1 MQFSK
6 WVSDL
11 DWRVL
16 LLILPLSLL
25 LFLSLSSS
33 SSPFT
38 SLPSFPPLKSILY
51 NRTTPSPNLSRSPP
65 PIPPPP
71 NTNESET
78 SRLERSRMAVCLVGG
93 ARRFELTGPS
103 IVAKILKVYP
113 NSDLF
118 LHSPMDSNAFKF
130 SLLKI
135 APKIASVKIFQ
146 PKPIPETESEL
157 RVLTASNSPNGIQR
171 KPSGKW
177 RKMEE
182 NGGGGGGGGGRGGTG
197 GARSSTQPLSSA
209 VGWLFA
215 QPRSSAQPAVAAST
229 QARLRLAPPP
239 PPSILM
245 APSSFSSPSFSSSSS
260 SIFLHFPEGGLLQ
273 YFNLVEGCLK
283 MIKAYQDQN
292 NITYDWIVR
301 TRVDSYWSGPLT
313 PDNFVPGQYLV
324 PPGSSYGGL
333 NDRLGIGDFNT
344 SAVALS
350 RLSLIPQLNSA
361 GFRQLNSETA
371 FRAQLATQRVPYIT
385 KRVPFCIVT
394 DRRYEFPPAHY
405 GVPVAAMSSPGP
417 LSGAKCRPCTAACS
431 GSCVE
436 NVMSRLDKGWSWTDW
451 ANGTLQL
458 CNAHGE
464 WEKGWERVFDRAA
477 GKKLAAARK
486 RVWEMKMKQCVDDFE
501 EMKRRTAIWDTPAVA
516 EICRVGLGSS

>member
-16 LLILPLSLL
+16 LLIIPPLSLL
-25 LFLSLSSS
+25 LFLCLSSS

-71 NTNESET
+71 NTTESET

-157 RVLTASNSPNGIQR
+157 RVLTASNSPNGIQ
-171 KPSGKW
+171 
-177 RKMEE
+177 
-182 NGGGGGGGGGRGGTG
+182 
-197 GARSSTQPLSSA
+197 
-209 VGWLFA
+209 
-215 QPRSSAQPAVAAST
+215 
-229 QARLRLAPPP
+229 
-239 PPSILM
+239 
-245 APSSFSSPSFSSSSS
+245 
-260 SIFLHFPEGGLLQ
+260 GLLQ

-292 NITYDWIVR
+292 NFTYDWIVR

-344 SAVALS
+344 STVALS
-350 RLSLIPQLNSA
+350 RLSLIPQLDSA

-371 FRAQLATQRVPYIT
+371 FRAQLTTQRVPYIT

-477 GKKLAAARK
+477 GKKLAAARM

>member
-16 LLILPLSLL
+16 LLILPPLSLL

-38 SLPSFPPLKSILY
+38 SLPSFSPLKSILY
-51 NRTTPSPNLSRSPP
+51 NRATPSPNLSRSPP

-157 RVLTASNSPNGIQR
+157 RVLTASNSPNGIQ
-171 KPSGKW
+171 
-177 RKMEE
+177 
-182 NGGGGGGGGGRGGTG
+182 
-197 GARSSTQPLSSA
+197 
-209 VGWLFA
+209 
-215 QPRSSAQPAVAAST
+215 
-229 QARLRLAPPP
+229 
-239 PPSILM
+239 
-245 APSSFSSPSFSSSSS
+245 
-260 SIFLHFPEGGLLQ
+260 GLLQ

-292 NITYDWIVR
+292 NFTYDWIVR

-344 SAVALS
+344 STVALS

-371 FRAQLATQRVPYIT
+371 FRAQLTTQRVPYIT
-385 KRVPFCIVT
+385 KRVSFCIVT

>member
-16 LLILPLSLL
+16 LLIIPPLSLL

-71 NTNESET
+71 NTTESET

-157 RVLTASNSPNGIQR
+157 RVLTASNSPNGIQ
-171 KPSGKW
+171 
-177 RKMEE
+177 
-182 NGGGGGGGGGRGGTG
+182 
-197 GARSSTQPLSSA
+197 
-209 VGWLFA
+209 
-215 QPRSSAQPAVAAST
+215 
-229 QARLRLAPPP
+229 
-239 PPSILM
+239 
-245 APSSFSSPSFSSSSS
+245 
-260 SIFLHFPEGGLLQ
+260 GLLQ

-292 NITYDWIVR
+292 NFTYDWIVR

-344 SAVALS
+344 STVALS
-350 RLSLIPQLNSA
+350 RLSLIPQLDSA

-371 FRAQLATQRVPYIT
+371 FRAQLTTQRVPYIT

-417 LSGAKCRPCTAACS
+417 LSGAKCRPCTSACS

-477 GKKLAAARK
+477 GKKLAAVRK

-501 EMKRRTAIWDTPAVA
+501 EMKRRTAIWDIPAVA